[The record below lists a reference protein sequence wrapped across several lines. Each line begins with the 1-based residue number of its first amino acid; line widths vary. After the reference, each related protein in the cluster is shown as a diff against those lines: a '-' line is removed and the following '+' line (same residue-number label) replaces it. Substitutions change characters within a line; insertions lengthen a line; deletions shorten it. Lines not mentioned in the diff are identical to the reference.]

1 MASGWQVRTV
11 ERRQLETPSRLSL
24 DDWPD
29 DDQDN
34 YFSADMDFL
43 NRSTVSSTRSLFGSN
58 YEHDEQ
64 PRPAQVQFPAIYEL
78 FVGNLAMDVSEGNLE
93 LTLNEVLS
101 RNSCVKIEELIRP
114 RAGRP
119 FAFVRCNTETAFNE
133 LLSRDEH
140 GSRFPIVSY
149 SKAIIPKLFSS

>member
-24 DDWPD
+24 ED

-119 FAFVRCNTETAFNE
+119 FAFVRCNTETAYKE

-140 GSRFPIVSY
+140 ATPVVSNI
-149 SKAIIPKLFSS
+149 KTIIPKLTSCRFSKS